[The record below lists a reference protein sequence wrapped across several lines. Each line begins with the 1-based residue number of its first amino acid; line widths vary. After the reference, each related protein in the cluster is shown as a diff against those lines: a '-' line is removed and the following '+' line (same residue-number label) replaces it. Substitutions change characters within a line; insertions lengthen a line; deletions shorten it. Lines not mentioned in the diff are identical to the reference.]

1 MAVRL
6 FDRVLYVVCPSD
18 PSRFEANLLSIEVNP
33 VRSERDQQGFE
44 VELPGI
50 ESSHRRPE
58 MEWFRAQVD
67 RETRLEWLVAW
78 EEVDAS
84 WRAKDEPANLA
95 SPIDLEG
102 ILFDKRPVPWSGTEN
117 QVQNVLFAVP

>member
-1 MAVRL
+1 MRHGLRKPAGTDHRKKHADL
-6 FDRVLYVVCPSD
+6 QDPPRKEWSD

-33 VRSERDQQGFE
+33 VRSEMDRQGFE

-50 ESSHRRPE
+50 ESSHQRPE

-67 RETRLEWLVAW
+67 RETMLEWLVAW
-78 EEVDAS
+78 EEVDGA

-95 SPIDLEG
+95 SPIDFVGPLRQKTCPLVG
-102 ILFDKRPVPWSGTEN
+102 
-117 QVQNVLFAVP
+117 

>member
-1 MAVRL
+1 
-6 FDRVLYVVCPSD
+6 
-18 PSRFEANLLSIEVNP
+18 
-33 VRSERDQQGFE
+33 
-44 VELPGI
+44 
-50 ESSHRRPE
+50 

-67 RETRLEWLVAW
+67 RETMLEWLVAW

-102 ILFDKRPVPWSGTEN
+102 PLRQKTCPFVGYWGTEN
-117 QVQNVLFAVP
+117 QVQNVLLPYPDERRLNRAHDDTSTANIVQTERAYSETHAIHRSCLDVGKRNLGIRCANSR